1 MKNAR
6 ISAFA
11 WFVTIALFIGGA
23 VATPATSSIEE
34 VEQRLATALD
44 ARDRPALE
52 KLLTDHFNWI
62 HASDG
67 RVDTRDAWLANAAR
81 GMALAG
87 QKSERTEYGAS
98 VELYGAPQATTAIRI
113 ARVRLVDTA
122 GKRESWLRQSHVLV
136 RGGDGAWRLAMGQGV
151 VMYEGPPLDLALH
164 QRYVGDYVISADR
177 RLVLAWEDGGL
188 QATFPNGAKT
198 QIFLASPTEEASRTT
213 GAGRLKFT
221 LGEDGRPVAASLVR
235 GDQEVWRAKRSMAT
249 GNQ

>member
-1 MKNAR
+1 MRNAR
-6 ISAFA
+6 IAAFA

-23 VATPATSSIEE
+23 VATPATSAIEE
-34 VEQRLATALD
+34 VEQRLVTALD

-81 GMALAG
+81 GMAL
-87 QKSERTEYGAS
+87 
-98 VELYGAPQATTAIRI
+98 
-113 ARVRLVDTA
+113 
-122 GKRESWLRQSHVLV
+122 W
-136 RGGDGAWRLAMGQGV
+136 
-151 VMYEGPPLDLALH
+151 PLDLALH
-164 QRYVGDYVISADR
+164 QRYVGDYIISADR

-188 QATFPNGAKT
+188 QATFPNGART

-221 LGEDGRPVAASLVR
+221 LGEDGRPLEASLVR
-235 GDQEVWRAKRSMAT
+235 GDQEVWRAKRSMET
-249 GNQ
+249 RNQ